1 MIRRPPRST
10 RPHTLFPYTTL
21 FRSLLP
27 SVQPLYDLVPNF
39 QIDVPLRVN
48 VPEDFGTDGHDLGV
62 CGLALPVTSTPRMVA
77 GMPETDDIIRCQLR
91 PIDPADYDG
100 KLGDAQLAQ
109 LAAIFPD
116 GVRPEDRRVGKEG
129 IRKCRSR
136 WWTDT

>member
-1 MIRRPPRST
+1 MRISACSSDLCSPDLLP
-10 RPHTLFPYTTL
+10 
-21 FRSLLP
+21 LLP

-100 KLGDAQLAQ
+100 KLGDPHPAQLP
-109 LAAIFPD
+109 AIFP
-116 GVRPEDRRVGKEG
+116 EDRQSVG
-129 IRKCRSR
+129 
-136 WWTDT
+136 